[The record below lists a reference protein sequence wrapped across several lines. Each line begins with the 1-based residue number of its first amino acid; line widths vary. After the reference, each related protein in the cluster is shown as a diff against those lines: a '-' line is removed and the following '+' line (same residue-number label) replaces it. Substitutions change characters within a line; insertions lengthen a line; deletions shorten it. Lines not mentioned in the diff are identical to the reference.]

1 LRRHLLFSLLG
12 LAWLL
17 VVSVAHASP
26 KVDRDAARQFAEGTR
41 AFKAGDYRRAGE
53 SFEAAYATKPH
64 HAPLWNGARSW
75 HRAGELVHAAN
86 LYEQYLREAP
96 PDAPDRD
103 NATAALREV
112 SQRTGRV
119 ELHAASGVRRPR
131 IDGKEVVEPVL
142 HVAPG
147 EHVAEGDSDA
157 GPLRKT
163 FDVGAGARV
172 SVTLTPAPAAV
183 SEVPP
188 RPPPPAAPEPSSGLP
203 PVVVLAG
210 GVLTVA
216 GGALTAWSGLDT
228 VSQRDA
234 FLGDPTQS
242 RLDDAFSSQT
252 RTNVLLGTTIGVA
265 AITGVIAIF
274 FTDWRGPQPTPRVG
288 AR

>member
-1 LRRHLLFSLLG
+1 MSRLFFSSLLG
-12 LAWLL
+12 LAWL
-17 VVSVAHASP
+17 VVASGAAASP

-96 PDAPDRD
+96 ADAPDRD

-119 ELHAASGVRRPR
+119 ELHAATGVRRPR
-131 IDGKEVVEPVL
+131 IDGTEVRVPVL

-147 EHVAEGDSDA
+147 EHVAEGDTDGA
-157 GPLRKT
+157 PLRKT
-163 FDVGAGARV
+163 FDVEAGARV
-172 SVTLTPAPAAV
+172 SVTLSPAPPALA
-183 SEVPP
+183 EVPP
-188 RPPPPAAPEPSSGLP
+188 LRPLPAPPEPSSGLP
-203 PVVVLAG
+203 PIVVLAG

-216 GGALTAWSGLDT
+216 GGALTVWSGLDT

-252 RTNVLLGTTIGVA
+252 RTNVLLGTTLGVA
-265 AITGVIAIF
+265 ALTGVVAIF
-274 FTDWRGPQPTPRVG
+274 FTDWRGAQATSRVG